1 MELTRTRNREHA
13 TFSRMRKK
21 ARFQELEQIEIEFHR
36 LKEKEELDEHRR
48 QHLIYF
54 VENVSNARSTC
65 IHSSKLMNEISS
77 SQDDIQD
84 PKVIVIGQEVI
95 LSSENS
101 GMVKVSVCSSSGT
114 DVESSAIS
122 NNNDPEKKISS
133 GVIDA
138 KFFPG
143 TADIHSVA
151 LYWYSSSLT
160 TRENFTSS
168 EDTTSLSPS
177 VSVLSFES

>member
-1 MELTRTRNREHA
+1 MK
-13 TFSRMRKK
+13 KK
-21 ARFQELEQIEIEFHR
+21 ARFQELEQIEIEFHQ
-36 LKEKEELDEHRR
+36 LKEKEDLDERRR

-65 IHSSKLMNEISS
+65 IHSSKLMNEIVS

-84 PKVIVIGQEVI
+84 PKVIVIGKEVT

-101 GMVKVSVCSSSGT
+101 GMVKVSVCNSSGT
-114 DVESSAIS
+114 DVKSSAMSI
-122 NNNDPEKKISS
+122 NNNPEKKISS
-133 GVIDA
+133 GVIEA
-138 KFFPG
+138 KFIPG

-151 LYWYSSSLT
+151 LYWSSSLT
-160 TRENFTSS
+160 TRENFTSSS

>member
-1 MELTRTRNREHA
+1 
-13 TFSRMRKK
+13 MRKK
-21 ARFQELEQIEIEFHR
+21 ARFQELEQIEIEFHQ
-36 LKEKEELDEHRR
+36 LKEKEELEERRR

-101 GMVKVSVCSSSGT
+101 GMVKVSVCNSSGT
-114 DVESSAIS
+114 DVESSASS
-122 NNNDPEKKISS
+122 NNNPEKKISS

-138 KFFPG
+138 KFIPG

-151 LYWYSSSLT
+151 LYWSSSSLT
-160 TRENFTSS
+160 TRENFSSSS